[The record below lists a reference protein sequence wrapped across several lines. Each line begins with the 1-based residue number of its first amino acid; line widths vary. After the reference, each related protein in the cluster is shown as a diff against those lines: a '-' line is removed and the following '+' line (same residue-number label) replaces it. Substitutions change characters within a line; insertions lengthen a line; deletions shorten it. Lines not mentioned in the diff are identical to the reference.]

1 MKRWIQEPL
10 VHFVLL
16 AILIFG
22 AHQVVTSGRSS
33 SERTIVITQADMER
47 LASLYAVESGSLPTE
62 QDMRAIIVDQV
73 QQEALAR
80 EATRLGMAE
89 DDTVVQRRLA
99 QKMTFMLSDLGQIDP
114 PSDDVLQDWLT
125 ERADRFAQPLRLSF
139 DHIYFSSDNDPR
151 MGSLLTELSED
162 PNMNWRNTGDPF
174 MLQRRYAD
182 LPDREIVRLFGGQ
195 FLEGLQAL
203 SPSED
208 ETWQGPVRS
217 ALGTHLV
224 RITER
229 ADARMPP
236 LDEVRAAVLQDWTE
250 AEQRRRTA
258 EEINTIVNRYDVV
271 IEGVTKN

>member
-114 PSDDVLQDWLT
+114 PSDDVLHDWLT
-125 ERADRFAQPLRLSF
+125 EHADRFAQPLRLSF

>member
-33 SERTIVITQADMER
+33 SERTIVITQAEMER

-125 ERADRFAQPLRLSF
+125 EHADRFAQPLRLSF

-151 MGSLLTELSED
+151 MESLLTELSED